1 MPLILAILVFFFPVF
16 IGLNIMSVENID
28 NFSRASI
35 FMVVGISV
43 VILSEH
49 ISRAELNLKQAQEEL
64 IRTEKLAAVG
74 KLIGS
79 IGHELRNPL
88 SAISGSAY
96 YLSMKIKDKDEKVMK
111 HLNLLQREVQKSNN
125 IISELLDYTRVK
137 LPSFEEVDMNSI
149 IIDTFD
155 NFKFPENIV
164 LERHLD
170 ANLPRIQIDPNL
182 IQQAFQNI
190 VFNAIQAMSDGG
202 ALKISTSIGEGMIW
216 IAFEDTGVGITRE
229 ILRKIFIPLFTTKK
243 KGIGLG
249 LSIVKE
255 IIEKHGGK
263 IEVESEI
270 NIGTTFIVK
279 LPLIRE
285 KGV

>member
-1 MPLILAILVFFFPVF
+1 
-16 IGLNIMSVENID
+16 
-28 NFSRASI
+28 
-35 FMVVGISV
+35 MVVGISV